1 MKICIV
7 IQSDSFRQ
15 SAGMRIRYDRVRE
28 CLADPTVTLDA
39 ITCEDLVASKTLEH
53 DVYIFCKTFETRA
66 LVLARRIRSAGKVV
80 GQDVFDDYFSQTTDP
95 RLDRF
100 RQWMRDMS
108 PVTQFAICSTRQIAE
123 VLRDY
128 LPDIPITPIDDPIV
142 GFDPLLVGALSD
154 AKAARARETRELD
167 IVWFGIGD
175 NPYFTVGLADLAA
188 CEPELARMER
198 LGWHVR
204 LRIVTNR
211 RAFESGGAEI
221 LRGVGVPFDL
231 VEWTEAAERQAL
243 AGATLAILPVNGQR
257 FSRGKSMNRALTAL
271 CGGCQV
277 LNLGY
282 PLYEQ
287 LGDFIYRSTD
297 QLLSD
302 LASGKCR
309 LRRDRAPAL
318 TARLSTLANPYG
330 VAAAFVAESRRAVAE
345 ASRVSSS
352 LPRLCVIH
360 GLESRRDLH
369 KLVMS
374 LGGISASTIFT
385 DTGWNFRVRFDS
397 SEGEM
402 VMRVTTALAER
413 FRLPVNRTKPAVRIR
428 DFDFVEVDID
438 ALKIRPLRIVAPG
451 DMSLSELALYE
462 DVMRFARDCCQAA
475 FAPADILISEM
486 SSTSPRPSL
495 GRQKHSR
502 AHDALL
508 QRARIRLRTLVHRL
522 VKEVR
527 GFGRR
532 PFAESGRRQ
541 RKRALALLERS
552 SLFDRAWYLERN
564 PDVAAASGNPLLHYL
579 EFGWREKRDPG
590 PGFSTKAYLR
600 ANPDVAAEGVNP
612 LLHYLEHG
620 RSEGREAKPASSA
633 TVRRSPE
640 NEFGPAAQCLSFPTE
655 SGLPIL
661 WKRSGQLDAARADAF
676 SADGRPVGYLYKP
689 PDRSAFDAA
698 VARLSRL
705 SGASVTTT
713 YAKSDRGG
721 QVGELVDAWHAGAS
735 IVRSRWRGNG
745 DGRPFVVRA
754 LQQANGVLRLVG
766 EALIECEFDVLDAR
780 LTNPFFPLLFVFA
793 EINGEVM
800 GWQHLSFPSMC
811 RGGLHYLELV
821 ALEQSGG
828 ARSADA
834 LNICGICN
842 RLADHLLQ
850 LIDQEQ
856 LPLVAEILVELDGA
870 DGTHPLFQS
879 DFREWLSAVVRT
891 PVRALG
897 PPACRTAACLA
908 EGVHLASDRTR
919 ARSGR
924 RLLLMNDMTPS
935 ISALAATTK
944 SVEHGEQAIAPSI
957 ALHGELSLA
966 ATLFRFPP
974 GPAVALFSSSVVP
987 FPRLES
993 AEGACFASGDVPVLA
1008 LRMPSRRPLSDA
1020 ELLMPIAPADGE
1032 LTDTP
1037 PISWLLW
1044 PKLWAEKELLQSLVS
1059 LAAQDIDSLNR
1070 LIFVESPAPAAVEA
1084 LAARLFG
1091 GRVRTTATL
1100 EQATSL
1106 AATPLVGYL
1115 GPGVVLHDRRTA
1127 AVLATLLEAPEN
1139 VSASAVIV
1147 SLKSSGKG
1155 STVVVVEEG
1164 SESPYD
1170 SRLLWRTS
1178 WPTSRPSRDFWMTR
1192 TPMLARWLSHSGDAG
1207 GQHICTAVVTASY
1220 CSAQSDT
1227 ATPWAPPPAENFA
1240 ILTEALVG

>member
-28 CLADPTVTLDA
+28 CLADHTVTLDA

-318 TARLSTLANPYG
+318 TARLSTLANPYS

-374 LGGISASTIFT
+374 LGGISASTVFT

-397 SEGEM
+397 SDGEM

-462 DVMRFARDCCQAA
+462 DVMRFARDCCHAA

-486 SSTSPRPSL
+486 SSTSPRPSF
-495 GRQKHSR
+495 GSQKHSR
-502 AHDALL
+502 SK
-508 QRARIRLRTLVHRL
+508 ARIRLPALVHRL
-522 VKEVR
+522 VKAVH
-527 GFGRR
+527 GLGRR
-532 PFAESGRRQ
+532 PFAESGRKQ
-541 RKRALALLERS
+541 HKHALALLERS
-552 SLFDRAWYLERN
+552 SLFDRAWYLEKN
-564 PDVAAASGNPLLHYL
+564 PDVAATRGDPLLHYL
-579 EFGWREKRDPG
+579 EFGWREKRDPS

-612 LLHYLEHG
+612 LLHYVEHG
-620 RSEGREAKPASSA
+620 RSEGRQAKPASGA

-640 NEFGPAAQCLSFPTE
+640 DEFGPAAQCITFPTE
-655 SGLPIL
+655 LELAIS

-676 SADGRPVGYLYKP
+676 AADGRVVGYLHKP
-689 PDRSAFDAA
+689 SDRSAFGAA
-698 VARLSRL
+698 IARLSRL
-705 SGASVTTT
+705 SGASVTTM
-713 YAKSDRGG
+713 YARSDKGG

-735 IVRSRWRGNG
+735 MFRSRWRGNG

-754 LQQANGVLRLVG
+754 LQQANGSLRLVG
-766 EALIECEFDVLDAR
+766 EALIECELAVIDAR
-780 LTNPFFPLLFVFA
+780 LVNPFFPLLFVFA
-793 EINGEVM
+793 DINGEIM

-821 ALEQSGG
+821 GLEQPA
-828 ARSADA
+828 ARADD
-834 LNICGICN
+834 LNICDICN
-842 RLADHLLQ
+842 RLADQLLQ
-850 LIDQEQ
+850 LIDQER

-870 DGTHPLFQS
+870 DGTHPIFQP

-897 PPACRTAACLA
+897 APECRAASCLA
-908 EGVHLASDRTR
+908 GDVHLVSDETR
-919 ARSGR
+919 ARGAR
-924 RLLLMNDMTPS
+924 GLRLMNDMIPS
-935 ISALAATTK
+935 ISALAATAN
-944 SVEHGEQAIAPSI
+944 SFEDSEQAMAPFIA
-957 ALHGELSLA
+957 AHDKLSLA
-966 ATLFRFPP
+966 ATLIRFPP
-974 GPAVALFSSSVVP
+974 GPAVASFTNSIAP

-993 AEGACFASGDVPVLA
+993 AEGAGCAWGDVPMLA
-1008 LRMPSRRPLSDA
+1008 LRIPSRRPLSDA
-1020 ELLMPIAPADGE
+1020 ELLMPIAPPDIE
-1032 LTDTP
+1032 FSDTP
-1037 PISWLLW
+1037 PVCWLLW
-1044 PKLWAEKELLQSLVS
+1044 PKLWAEQELLQSLVS
-1059 LAAQDIDSLNR
+1059 LATQDSANLSR
-1070 LIFVESPAPAAVEA
+1070 LIFVGSPVPAAVEA

-1091 GRVRTTATL
+1091 ERVRTTATL
-1100 EQATSL
+1100 KQATSSIV
-1106 AATPLVGYL
+1106 TPLVGYL
-1115 GPGVVLHDRRTA
+1115 GPGVVLHNRRTA
-1127 AVLATLLEAPEN
+1127 AVLATLLEVPEN

-1147 SLKSSGKG
+1147 GLKRRGKG
-1155 STVVVVEEG
+1155 WAVAVTEG
-1164 SESPYD
+1164 GGESPED
-1170 SRLLWRTS
+1170 SLLLWQMS
-1178 WPTSRPSRDFWMTR
+1178 WPTSRPSRDFWMAR
-1192 TPMLARWLSHSGDAG
+1192 TPMLARWLSHPGDAG
-1207 GQHICTAVVTASY
+1207 GRHVCTAVVTASY

-1227 ATPWAPPPAENFA
+1227 ATPLAPPPAEDFA
-1240 ILTEALVG
+1240 ILAEALVG